1 MCTDFRSASYS
12 ASQGKKVVVNSDII
26 SYARTRTS
34 SLSRRNWAPVMF
46 CVRGS
51 RNATVVS
58 TVMGTEDV
66 GCASGRIFEKIRVR
80 LFSSIIEYPA
90 PSRRGPIHIPEASF
104 ARTTGDGHVTT
115 PLSLTHPSSKVGPPQ
130 HLRSHVNRLVLRD
143 TPRHHAKQPCL
154 FAPPPGQSHTVHT
167 MTTERIAT
175 QTAWSDQLDL
185 LDFQRLDK
193 SMKTATEGNIAKRT
207 RVAYESYLRQA
218 DQFIEAYADKR
229 FANDP
234 EYLEY
239 RESFERP
246 TSKSKDMILTFIHVK
261 CLLGSQ
267 PPPPDDAPPS
277 DDTPLATEGVTEG
290 ADPPPTKKRKV
301 KGKAKGKTSKAPAS
315 KPTSQKKHASADGDD
330 EDDDFYAEEA
340 ADELPFLP
348 ADPPVPENM
357 PELPPIAVPD
367 IPELQNEDLPAGG
380 PSVARTIQAALR
392 WRFLCRFR
400 LVRSNAKWC

>member
-143 TPRHHAKQPCL
+143 TPRQ
-154 FAPPPGQSHTVHT
+154 
-167 MTTERIAT
+167 TTL
-175 QTAWSDQLDL
+175 S
-185 LDFQRLDK
+185 F
-193 SMKTATEGNIAKRT
+193 RT
-207 RVAYESYLRQA
+207 TTWTIPHSAH
-218 DQFIEAYADKR
+218 
-229 FANDP
+229 NDHRTHR
-234 EYLEY
+234 YTDCM
-239 RESFERP
+239 ERP
-246 TSKSKDMILTFIHVK
+246 TR
-261 CLLGSQ
+261 
-267 PPPPDDAPPS
+267 
-277 DDTPLATEGVTEG
+277 LAG
-290 ADPPPTKKRKV
+290 
-301 KGKAKGKTSKAPAS
+301 
-315 KPTSQKKHASADGDD
+315 
-330 EDDDFYAEEA
+330 
-340 ADELPFLP
+340 LP
-348 ADPPVPENM
+348 AAGQVHEDRNGREHSKENKSGLRKLFATSRPVH
-357 PELPPIAVPD
+357 
-367 IPELQNEDLPAGG
+367 
-380 PSVARTIQAALR
+380 
-392 WRFLCRFR
+392 
-400 LVRSNAKWC
+400 